1 LQLLE
6 KEDAGK
12 IRPAATA
19 ILPTTFGLGKTLGQE
34 EPMWLQKAPFRH
46 HADLEPC

>member
-34 EPMWLQKAPFRH
+34 ETYVA
-46 HADLEPC
+46 